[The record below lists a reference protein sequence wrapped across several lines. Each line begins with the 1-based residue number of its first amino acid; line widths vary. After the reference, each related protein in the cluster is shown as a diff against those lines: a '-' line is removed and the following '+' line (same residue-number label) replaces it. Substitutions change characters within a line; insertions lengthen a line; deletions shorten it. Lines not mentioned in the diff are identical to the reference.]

1 MNKGLRFWCA
11 VVLALLLPLKA
22 AVAAGMACHLRA
34 AEAAQA
40 HAHPCHAMAPQGAES
55 TAFPLP
61 DAAAQ
66 SPAHALS
73 ASLDDVVDADA
84 ASALVC
90 AAACSAPP
98 LPGVSVADPAGP
110 RAGHDWRER
119 PVMPPGSVD
128 PFGLEKPPRS
138 P

>member
-1 MNKGLRFWCA
+1 MNTGLRFWCA

-40 HAHPCHAMAPQGAES
+40 HAHPCHVMAPQGAAS
-55 TAFPLP
+55 AAIPL
-61 DAAAQ
+61 
-66 SPAHALS
+66 AHAVAQPPAYATS
-73 ASLDDVVDADA
+73 ASPDDAVDADA

-110 RAGHDWRER
+110 ATGRDWRER
-119 PVMPPGSVD
+119 PVVPPGSVD

-138 P
+138 S